1 LLSYYKELGIRLFQ
15 IYQLKTVF
23 DNLISNAVKFSP
35 DNGKIRIRL
44 KSDGKF
50 ASLFVE
56 HNEIDIKPEERS
68 RIFSPFFRGKG
79 AEKSVI
85 KGSGLGLALSR
96 GYVQNHGET
105 IRLLSGGK
113 GTHFFVTLPSKI

>member
-1 LLSYYKELGIRLFQ
+1 MLSYYKELGIRLFQ

-44 KSDGKF
+44 KSDGKL
-50 ASLFVE
+50 ASLLVGD
-56 HNEIDIKPEERS
+56 NGIGIDEEARS

-85 KGSGLGLALSR
+85 KGSGLGLAISR
-96 GYVQNHGET
+96 EYVQNHGGT

-113 GTHFFVTLPSKI
+113 GARFKVTLPLKA